1 MTPLELPVF
10 GFPVKKGC
18 NKVETISA
26 LRFTTA
32 PDAADLKELKLIKKL
47 INSTYLKGQ
56 QSLAFYKIS
65 SEDF

>member
-1 MTPLELPVF
+1 MSPLELPVF
-10 GFPVKKGC
+10 GFPLKKGC

-32 PDAADLKELKLIKKL
+32 CDTTDLKELKL
-47 INSTYLKGQ
+47 INSTYLKSQ

>member
-10 GFPVKKGC
+10 GFPVKKRC

-26 LRFTTA
+26 LRFITA
-32 PDAADLKELKLIKKL
+32 PDAADLKELKLI
-47 INSTYLKGQ
+47 NSTYFNGQ